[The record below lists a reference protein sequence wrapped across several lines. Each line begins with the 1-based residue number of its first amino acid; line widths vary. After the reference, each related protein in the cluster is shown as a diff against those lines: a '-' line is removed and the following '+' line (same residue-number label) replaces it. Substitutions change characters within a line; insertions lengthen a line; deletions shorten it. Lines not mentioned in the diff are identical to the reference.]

1 MYQGSLPSTSSED
14 EIQGQ
19 QQVAIKK
26 FSSESS
32 SQSRK
37 EFEAEV
43 MIIGRLRHRN
53 LVRLLGWCDSRRGL
67 LLVYELMPQGSLD
80 KHIHSTDT
88 ILNWPE
94 RYKIILGLGS
104 ALHYLHRDWDQRVVH
119 GDIKPSNIMLDSS
132 YNAKLGD
139 FGLAR
144 LGDHGTGPQTT
155 DLVKGTMGY
164 IDPEFVNTHR
174 RSTESDIYS
183 FGVVLL
189 EIVSGRPPVAR
200 WDPSFSLLKWVET
213 LYCQAVGRILDAAD
227 ARLRGDE
234 AHDRQ
239 MERALLVGLWCTHRD
254 PEQRPSIAEAMQ
266 ALQSEEWKLPAFSL
280 HMYSKLGTSPSA
292 GIVAST
298 GVNSGVSG
306 SSFSSGVRS
315 ADTAGTTTGSSESF
329 KI

>member
-1 MYQGSLPSTSSED
+1 
-14 EIQGQ
+14 
-19 QQVAIKK
+19 
-26 FSSESS
+26 
-32 SQSRK
+32 
-37 EFEAEV
+37 
-43 MIIGRLRHRN
+43 
-53 LVRLLGWCDSRRGL
+53 
-67 LLVYELMPQGSLD
+67 
-80 KHIHSTDT
+80 
-88 ILNWPE
+88 
-94 RYKIILGLGS
+94 
-104 ALHYLHRDWDQRVVH
+104 
-119 GDIKPSNIMLDSS
+119 
-132 YNAKLGD
+132 
-139 FGLAR
+139 
-144 LGDHGTGPQTT
+144 
-155 DLVKGTMGY
+155 MGY